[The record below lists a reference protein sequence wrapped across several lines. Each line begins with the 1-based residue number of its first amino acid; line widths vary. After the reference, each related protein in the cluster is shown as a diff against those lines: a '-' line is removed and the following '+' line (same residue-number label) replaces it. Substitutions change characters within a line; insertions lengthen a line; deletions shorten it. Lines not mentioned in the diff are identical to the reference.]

1 MIEKTCCFTGH
12 RYIPANQYKY
22 IVNQLNEIVTM
33 LINKGYRYFGTGG
46 ALGFDTIAAQT
57 VLNLK
62 KQYSWIR
69 LILVLPC
76 VNQIKGWN
84 KKEID
89 VYNKI
94 KNRCD
99 KYVYV
104 SENYYEGCM
113 QKRNRHLVNNS
124 SCCVCYF
131 TGKKGG
137 TSYTVNYA
145 AKKGLKI
152 YNIGNNV

>member
-1 MIEKTCCFTGH
+1 
-12 RYIPANQYKY
+12 
-22 IVNQLNEIVTM
+22 M

-84 KKEID
+84 KKDID